1 MKKVLLATTALIA
14 ASAFAAP
21 ARAEMEVT
29 VGGFTAFQAGFFDN
43 DAANQTG
50 RDFKSESQIVVHADG
65 KADNGLEYGAK
76 VTLMTSTSDSYNS
89 LNNSIYLAGAWGRVV
104 LGDELAAGRTLAVFA
119 PTVGAGQ
126 INGSA
131 DDFIT
136 EDDRGHLLND
146 RGDATFLA
154 LDSIRDTNIT
164 YFTPKF
170 AGFQAGVSYVPEIK
184 WDNTTHGE
192 SVTFLNNDS
201 TLQDALQ
208 FGLRYT
214 GEFMGVGVKVSG
226 QYNTADSTST
236 TLKDLNTWG
245 VGTQL
250 SYKGFT
256 FGGGYDDQGKSLGLS
271 TSSKIRSWNVGATYE
286 NGPWGVGISYLDTDF
301 GTNGTG
307 NLGNDGAGGKYTEV
321 AFGAT
326 YKVAPGLTTSAD
338 VSFYN
343 RDRAGAAVDTDGTV
357 ALIDVTAAF

>member
-50 RDFKSESQIVVHADG
+50 RDFQSESQVVVHADG

-76 VTLMTSTSDSYNS
+76 VTLMTSTNDTTNS
-89 LNNSIYLAGAWGRVV
+89 LDNSIYLAGAWGRVV

-136 EDDRGHLLND
+136 SADRGHLLND
-146 RGDATFLA
+146 RGDATFVA
-154 LDSIRDTNIT
+154 YDSIRATNIT

-170 AGFQAGVSYVPEIK
+170 AGFQAGVTYTPEYSAQ
-184 WDNTTHGE
+184 GE
-192 SVTFLNNDS
+192 SVTFAKAGTTHDGI
-201 TLQDALQ
+201 
-208 FGLRYT
+208 GLGLHYT
-214 GEFMGVGVKVSG
+214 GEFMGVGVKVGG
-226 QYNTADSTST
+226 QYNHADVQTAGT
-236 TLKDLNTWG
+236 KDVNTWG
-245 VGTQL
+245 IGTQL

-256 FGGGYDDQGKSLGLS
+256 FGGGYDDQGKSLAVAGE
-271 TSSKIRSWNVGATYE
+271 TKIHGWNVGATYE

-301 GTNGTG
+301 GSNGTAS
-307 NLGNDGAGGKYTEV
+307 LGNDGNGGDYTEV
-321 AFGAT
+321 ALGAT

-343 RDRAGAAVDTDGTV
+343 RDRNTGADTDGTV

>member
-43 DAANQTG
+43 DAAAQTG
-50 RDFKSESQIVVHADG
+50 RDFQSESQVVVHADG

-76 VTLMTSTSDSYNS
+76 VTLMTSTNDSTNS
-89 LNNSIYLAGAWGRVV
+89 LDNSIYLAGAWGRVV

-136 EDDRGHLLND
+136 SADRGHMLND
-146 RGDATFLA
+146 RGDAMFLA
-154 LDSIRDTNIT
+154 YDSIRATNVT

-170 AGFQAGVSYVPEIK
+170 AGFQAGVTYTPEYS
-184 WDNTTHGE
+184 NAGE
-192 SVTFLNNDS
+192 SVLFSDVGS
-201 TLQDALQ
+201 THDGI
-208 FGLRYT
+208 GLGLHYT
-214 GEFMGVGVKVSG
+214 GEFMGVGVKVGG
-226 QYNTADSTST
+226 QYNHADVQTAGT
-236 TLKDLNTWG
+236 KDVNTWG
-245 VGTQL
+245 IGTQL

-256 FGGGYDDQGKSLGLS
+256 FGGGYDDQGKSLAVAGE
-271 TSSKIRSWNVGATYE
+271 TKIHGWNVGATYE

-301 GTNGTG
+301 GSNGTAS
-307 NLGNDGAGGKYTEV
+307 LGNDGNGGDYTEV
-321 AFGAT
+321 ALGAT

-343 RDRAGAAVDTDGTV
+343 RDRNTGADTDGTV